1 MTFAIVMLS
10 LFAAQDLATR
20 GDHAM
25 GFSHEKTTHH
35 FFLYVN
41 GGAIQVTA
49 NDPRDIESRTQIRI
63 HLAHIAQMF
72 AEGDFQVPMLVHA
85 EVPPGA
91 PIMKKLKSE
100 IQYTFE
106 EVEQGGRVRI
116 RTNNSEALSAI
127 HEFLRYQIS
136 DHQTGDPLNIT
147 EALLGQ
153 PPAQPRF
160 DVASIKPSVEPG
172 TMYVRTLAGGHLVA
186 NAPARLMLMN
196 AYGVQYS
203 QLAGVPDWL
212 GSETW
217 SVDARAE
224 GNPTRHELML
234 MLQSLLEERF
244 HLKVHRESREMS
256 VYALTIA
263 RKGPKLPAPKDGG
276 CAAPVLGQPEPAAP
290 PCGRVRI
297 LMSPQGILMEGGG
310 AAVTELARVLAI
322 PLSRPVVDRTALTG
336 AYDIHLQFSNDSSG
350 TTDLPADATNAG
362 IFTAIQEQLGL
373 KLAPAKAPID
383 VLVIDH
389 IERPTAN

>member
-1 MTFAIVMLS
+1 MISAILMLS
-10 LFAAQDLATR
+10 LFATQDLATR

-49 NDPRDIESRTQIRI
+49 NDPADTESRTQIRM
-63 HLAHIAQMF
+63 HLGHMAQMF
-72 AEGDFQVPMLVHA
+72 AAGDFQTPTLVHA

-91 PIMKKLKSE
+91 LVMKKLKSG
-100 IQYTFE
+100 IRYAFE
-106 EVEQGGRVRI
+106 EVERGGRI
-116 RTNNSEALSAI
+116 QIATNNPEALSAI

-136 DHQTGDPLNIT
+136 DHQTGDPLKIT
-147 EALLGQ
+147 EALLGR

-160 DVASIKPSVEPG
+160 GVASIKPSLEPG
-172 TMYVRTLAGGHLVA
+172 AMYVRTLAGGRLLV

-196 AYGVQYS
+196 AYGIQYS
-203 QLAGVPDWL
+203 QLAGIPDWL

-224 GNPTRHELML
+224 GNPTRDELML

-244 HLKVHRESREMS
+244 RLKVHHESREMS
-256 VYALTIA
+256 AYVLTVA
-263 RKGPKLPAPKDGG
+263 RNGPKLPAPKEGA
-276 CAAPVLGQPEPAAP
+276 CAAPVPGQPEPAAP

-297 LMSPQGILMEGGG
+297 LMSPQGVLMEGGG
-310 AAVTELARVLAI
+310 AAVTDLARVLAI
-322 PLSRPVVDRTALTG
+322 PLSRPVIDRTALTG
-336 AYDIHLQFSNDSSG
+336 AYDIHLQFGNDTSG
-350 TTDLPADATNAG
+350 TADPPADATNAG
-362 IFTAIQEQLGL
+362 VFTAIQEQLGL
-373 KLAPAKAPID
+373 KLAAAKAPVD

-389 IERPTAN
+389 IERPAAN